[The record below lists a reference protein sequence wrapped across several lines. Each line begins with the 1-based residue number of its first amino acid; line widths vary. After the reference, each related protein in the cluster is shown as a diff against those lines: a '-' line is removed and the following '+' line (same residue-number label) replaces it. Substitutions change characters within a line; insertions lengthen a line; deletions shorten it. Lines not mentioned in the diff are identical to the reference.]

1 MNWVGYFVS
10 RRKNTMAKN
19 ILTYRGIVYPWHC
32 DHMGHMNVMW
42 YTSKFDEASW
52 QLLSALGLSQSRF
65 VQDGSGM
72 VAVEQHTK
80 YKRESHSGD
89 AITIHSSL
97 LEVREKSLRLVHE
110 MQSDTGGESVATTE
124 IVAVHIDATLRKAAR
139 IPLDVRVRAQEL
151 LPHAAPAAA
160 FSAIAGISDQA

>member
-1 MNWVGYFVS
+1 
-10 RRKNTMAKN
+10 
-19 ILTYRGIVYPWHC
+19 
-32 DHMGHMNVMW
+32 MGHMNVMW

-65 VQDGSGM
+65 VKDGSGM

-80 YKRESHSGD
+80 YKRESHPGD

-97 LEVREKSLRLVHE
+97 LEVNEKSLRMVHE
-110 MQSDTGGESVATTE
+110 MQSGSGGEVVATTE

-139 IPLDVRVRAQEL
+139 VTVD
-151 LPHAAPAAA
+151 
-160 FSAIAGISDQA
+160 